1 MITKREYFG
10 CTIYNNFIYAVGGR
24 DDLNELS
31 SVERYDP
38 STNQW
43 YNCESLNFARSR
55 VSFSNCRKNKL
66 ELYSSPSNYLSVATY
81 PNVSPNQPWHNSQ
94 ICKF

>member
-66 ELYSSPSNYLSVATY
+66 ELKYF
-81 PNVSPNQPWHNSQ
+81 
-94 ICKF
+94 IIK